1 MGRILT
7 AIRGLFPRGEPDV
20 VIDVDA
26 IRNDFKTRY
35 HHFKLLLNANNKALE
50 IMAEMEEGLRGT
62 KPFGMN
68 FVRSRCTAVST
79 SVWQIAKNLNDLA
92 PGKYEGLYDRFKEI
106 QLRINPFLAH
116 SDAAREGPLV
126 ISLDDMDTETA
137 DQVGGKMANL
147 GEIRNRLSMRVQ
159 NGFAVTARGY
169 YRFMEYNDLQSEIDR
184 RIQATDVDRLD
195 QLHALSAA
203 IRQLIIG
210 SPLPEDLS
218 EAIMGAYRRLE
229 EMDGKGIRVA
239 MRSSALGEDFA
250 GTSFAGQY
258 LSELNVN
265 REYIPDVYKEIVAS
279 KYGLAAMAYRLNRG
293 IRDEDVAMCVGCMSM
308 VDPVSG
314 GVLYSRNPLDIRD
327 DAIVINSVWGLP
339 KSVVD
344 GSSATDLFMVSR
356 KAPMTILRRE
366 IASKEQKF
374 VCYPDAGVCRLD
386 ATGDE
391 RELAS
396 LKDDQ
401 ALELARLAVVLE
413 RRYGVPQD
421 IEWAIQNDGAIV
433 LLQCRA
439 LQQVEA
445 FRGRNLETYLEEA
458 HEPVILKGGVPASP
472 GTAAGPVFI
481 VKKDVDML
489 RFPEGAILVT
499 AQALPRWA
507 SLLSRAAAVI
517 TEKGGVT
524 GHLANVAREFG
535 VPGLFGVEGAVSL
548 LKNGQMATV
557 DANGRRV
564 YEGKVASLLEE
575 TRESRNLMEGSPV
588 HEALKGVSQHIVPLN
603 LLDPEAPAFAP
614 KNCQTFHDITR
625 FCHEKAVHEMFRF
638 GKDHRFPER
647 SSKQLFVDVPMQW
660 WVLNLDDGFTEEV
673 MEKYIRLEN
682 IASIPMLAL
691 WEGIAAVPW
700 EGPPPVDGRGF
711 ASVMFQATTNR
722 AFVPTV
728 RSRFA
733 NRNYFMIS
741 KNYCSLY
748 SRLGFHFSSV
758 ETLVS
763 ERSGENYISFQFK
776 GGAADYERR
785 YKRTLFVG
793 DILEELGFR
802 VSIKED
808 TLMARLEDRDMD
820 FMKGRLKALGYLT
833 IHTRQLDM
841 IMLRTASVDHY
852 RAKLTADISRLLGL
866 QKQ

>member
-1 MGRILT
+1 M
-7 AIRGLFPRGEPDV
+7 
-20 VIDVDA
+20 DVDA

-79 SVWQIAKNLNDLA
+79 SVWQIARNLNDLA

-126 ISLDDMDTETA
+126 IPLDDTDTETA

-218 EAIMGAYRRLE
+218 EAMMGAYRRLE
-229 EMDGKGIRVA
+229 EMDGTGIRVA

-265 REYIPDVYKEIVAS
+265 REFIPDVYKEIVAS

-366 IASKEQKF
+366 IACKEQKF

-413 RRYGVPQD
+413 GHYGVPQD

-445 FRGRNLETYLEEA
+445 FRGRDLETYLEEA
-458 HEPVILKGGVPASP
+458 HEPVILRGGRP
-472 GTAAGPVFI
+472 G
-481 VKKDVDML
+481 
-489 RFPEGAILVT
+489 E
-499 AQALPRWA
+499 PRN
-507 SLLSRAAAVI
+507 SGRSGVYC
-517 TEKGGVT
+517 EKGRGY
-524 GHLANVAREFG
+524 AP
-535 VPGLFGVEGAVSL
+535 VP
-548 LKNGQMATV
+548 
-557 DANGRRV
+557 
-564 YEGKVASLLEE
+564 
-575 TRESRNLMEGSPV
+575 
-588 HEALKGVSQHIVPLN
+588 
-603 LLDPEAPAFAP
+603 
-614 KNCQTFHDITR
+614 
-625 FCHEKAVHEMFRF
+625 
-638 GKDHRFPER
+638 
-647 SSKQLFVDVPMQW
+647 
-660 WVLNLDDGFTEEV
+660 
-673 MEKYIRLEN
+673 
-682 IASIPMLAL
+682 
-691 WEGIAAVPW
+691 
-700 EGPPPVDGRGF
+700 
-711 ASVMFQATTNR
+711 
-722 AFVPTV
+722 
-728 RSRFA
+728 
-733 NRNYFMIS
+733 
-741 KNYCSLY
+741 
-748 SRLGFHFSSV
+748 
-758 ETLVS
+758 
-763 ERSGENYISFQFK
+763 
-776 GGAADYERR
+776 
-785 YKRTLFVG
+785 
-793 DILEELGFR
+793 
-802 VSIKED
+802 
-808 TLMARLEDRDMD
+808 
-820 FMKGRLKALGYLT
+820 
-833 IHTRQLDM
+833 
-841 IMLRTASVDHY
+841 
-852 RAKLTADISRLLGL
+852 
-866 QKQ
+866 